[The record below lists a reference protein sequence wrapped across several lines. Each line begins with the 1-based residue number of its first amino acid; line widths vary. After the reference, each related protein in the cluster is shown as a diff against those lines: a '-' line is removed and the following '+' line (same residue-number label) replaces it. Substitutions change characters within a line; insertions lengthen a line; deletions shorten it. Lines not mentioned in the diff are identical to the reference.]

1 MKVSSS
7 QPGGAKSKRKM
18 SQKKSIKVIKREE
31 RTTRKPNSRKS
42 RESAR
47 KAATDMVATVSS
59 WVNEFQ
65 QKQRSETSKA
75 IENLIRARQQP
86 NEA

>member
-1 MKVSSS
+1 
-7 QPGGAKSKRKM
+7 M
-18 SQKKSIKVIKREE
+18 SEKKTVKVIKREE
-31 RTTRKPNSRKS
+31 RGKKKPASARVR

-47 KAATDMVATVSS
+47 KTATDMVATVTS

-65 QKQRSETSKA
+65 QKQRNDTAKA
-75 IENLIRARQQP
+75 IENLMRARQQP

>member
-1 MKVSSS
+1 
-7 QPGGAKSKRKM
+7 M
-18 SQKKSIKVIKREE
+18 SEKKSVKVIKREE
-31 RTTRKPNSRKS
+31 RGKKKPASSRAR

-47 KAATDMVATVSS
+47 KTATDMVATVSS

-65 QKQRSETSKA
+65 QRQRKDTSKA
-75 IENLIRARQQP
+75 IESLLQARQQP

>member
-1 MKVSSS
+1 MTEKKTVKVVKRAERNKR
-7 QPGGAKSKRKM
+7 PTNVRAAREKKRK
-18 SQKKSIKVIKREE
+18 
-31 RTTRKPNSRKS
+31 T
-42 RESAR
+42 
-47 KAATDMVATVSS
+47 ATNMVANVTS

-75 IENLIRARQQP
+75 IDSLVRARQQP

>member
-1 MKVSSS
+1 
-7 QPGGAKSKRKM
+7 M
-18 SQKKSIKVIKREE
+18 SEKKSIKVIKREE
-31 RTTRKPNSRKS
+31 RGKKKAPNSRVARDK
-42 RESAR
+42 AR
-47 KAATDMVATVSS
+47 KTATDMVSTVTS

-65 QKQRSETSKA
+65 QQQREDTAKA

>member
-1 MKVSSS
+1 
-7 QPGGAKSKRKM
+7 M
-18 SQKKSIKVIKREE
+18 SEKKTVKVIKRED
-31 RTTRKPNSRKS
+31 RSKGKVKATSVRAR

-47 KAATDMVATVSS
+47 KAATDMVATVTS

-65 QKQRSETSKA
+65 QKQRKDTSKA
-75 IENLIRARQQP
+75 IESLVRARQQP

>member
-1 MKVSSS
+1 
-7 QPGGAKSKRKM
+7 M
-18 SQKKSIKVIKREE
+18 SEKKNIKVIKREE
-31 RTTRKPNSRKS
+31 RSKKKAPSARVARD
-42 RESAR
+42 SAR
-47 KAATDMVATVSS
+47 KTATDMVSTVTS

-65 QKQRSETSKA
+65 QQQREDTAKA

>member
-1 MKVSSS
+1 MTEKKTVKVVKRAERNKRPTSVR
-7 QPGGAKSKRKM
+7 AAREKKRK
-18 SQKKSIKVIKREE
+18 
-31 RTTRKPNSRKS
+31 T
-42 RESAR
+42 
-47 KAATDMVATVSS
+47 ATNMVANVTS

-75 IENLIRARQQP
+75 IDSLVRARQQP